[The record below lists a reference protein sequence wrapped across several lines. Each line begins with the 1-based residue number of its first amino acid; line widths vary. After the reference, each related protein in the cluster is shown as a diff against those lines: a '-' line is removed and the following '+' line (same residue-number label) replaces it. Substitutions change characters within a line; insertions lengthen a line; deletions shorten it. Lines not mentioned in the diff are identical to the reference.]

1 MSVQFLSTYSPL
13 LPLILFLIFSLK
25 KSRPELKVIFLYILY
40 AFGNDLYTTNTVYG
54 RNHIFAFLAVYTI
67 IEYLMVS
74 TFIWL
79 SLSGKA
85 LKMIIVFLSIG
96 FVTYMI
102 IYMIRSDKT
111 KFDSIPSSVEDIL
124 LMMYC
129 ILYMFEQIAKPQIG
143 FIYATPNFWVVL
155 AFFVYTSST
164 LFLFI
169 TTSSLSEDEQAKYWV
184 INQISNIVSN
194 ILISIAFILNPKSQK
209 NPDYPDD
216 NYLNTV

>member
-40 AFGNDLYTTNTVYG
+40 AFANDLYTTNTTYG
-54 RNHIFAFLAVYTI
+54 KNHIFAFLAVYTF

-74 TFIWL
+74 AFFWL
-79 SLSGKA
+79 SISNKV
-85 LKMIIVFLSIG
+85 LKNVIIFLSIG
-96 FVTYMI
+96 FVIYLI
-102 IYMIRSDKT
+102 IYLSRSDQT
-111 KFDSIPSSVEDIL
+111 EFDSINSSIEVIL
-124 LMMYC
+124 LMTYC
-129 ILYMFEQIAKPQIG
+129 IFYMFEQIAKPQIG

-155 AFFVYTSST
+155 AFFVFTSST

-169 TTSSLSEDEQAKYWV
+169 TTNSLSEGEQAKYWV

-216 NYLNTV
+216 SYLNTV